1 MQNQKFTTPN
11 KLAEQA
17 LLELRKRIKEVNLTD
32 FDIENKENILK
43 IFQVEGEPNW
53 GESLII
59 VTKKK
64 EILARVLTG
73 KKDLLSLSKTEWND
87 LLNPSP
93 PNKLTYHYFRKLHNA
108 FKTNAHTNGKYDSAF
123 AEILRILTAM
133 WEDNPLNC
141 NSEKRDW
148 DK

>member
-1 MQNQKFTTPN
+1 MQNQKFLIPN
-11 KLAEQA
+11 KLAEEA
-17 LLELRKRIKEVNLTD
+17 LFELQHRITEINLTD
-32 FDIENKENILK
+32 FHIENKENILK

-108 FKTNAHTNGKYDSAF
+108 FKTKAQTNRKYDSAF
-123 AEILRILTAM
+123 AEILRYLKAM
-133 WEDNPLNC
+133 WESKPSN
-141 NSEKRDW
+141 EK
-148 DK
+148 

>member
-1 MQNQKFTTPN
+1 MENQKFNTPN
-11 KLAEQA
+11 KLAEEA
-17 LLELRKRIKEVNLTD
+17 LSELRHLITEVNLTD

-53 GESLII
+53 DESLII

-64 EILARVLTG
+64 EILASVLTG
-73 KKDLLSLSKTEWND
+73 KKELLSLSKTEWND

-108 FKTNAHTNGKYDSAF
+108 FKTNARTSRKYDSAF
-123 AEILRILTAM
+123 AEILRILK
-133 WEDNPLNC
+133 N
-141 NSEKRDW
+141 
-148 DK
+148 